1 MTDAAAT
8 LPLNGAALVA
18 DLTGALW
25 WPDAALLAFADLH
38 LEKGSSYAP
47 RGTLLPPYDTRT
59 TLQRMADAIA
69 RYRPRTVICLGD
81 SFHDDG
87 AAARLDDGDAL
98 VLRRLVDGRDWLW
111 IAGNHDPKPPAG
123 LGGRSVA
130 EYAAGPLRFRHE
142 AVFMTA
148 PGEVS
153 GHFHPKASVSHR
165 GRRVTGRCFA
175 SDGRRLVLPAFG
187 AYAGGLSVRD
197 PALAAL
203 FPDGFAVWLLGRSSV
218 HMFPAARL
226 SG

>member
-1 MTDAAAT
+1 MSDAT
-8 LPLNGAALVA
+8 LCLNGADLVA
-18 DLTGALW
+18 DLSGALW
-25 WPDAALLAFADLH
+25 WPEAALLAFADLH

-59 TLQRMADAIA
+59 TLGRMAEAVG
-69 RYRPRTVICLGD
+69 RYQPRTVVCLGD
-81 SFHDDG
+81 SFHDDS
-87 AAARLDDGDAL
+87 AAARIDGRDAAAL
-98 VLRRLVDGRDWLW
+98 ARLVDGRDWLW

-130 EYAAGPLRFRHE
+130 EFDAGPLRFRHE

-187 AYAGGLSVRD
+187 AYAGGLSVTD
-197 PALAAL
+197 PALTSL
-203 FPDGFAVWLLGRSSV
+203 FPDGFAVWMLGRSRV
-218 HMFPAARL
+218 HMLPADRL
-226 SG
+226 TP

>member
-1 MTDAAAT
+1 MSAEAT
-8 LPLNGAALVA
+8 LPLNGADLIA

-25 WPDAALLAFADLH
+25 WPEAALLAFADLH

-59 TLQRMADAIA
+59 TVKRMADAVG
-69 RYRPRTVICLGD
+69 RYTPRTVVCLGD

-87 AAARLDDGDAL
+87 AAARLDDVDAAAL
-98 VLRRLVDGRDWLW
+98 QRLIGGRDWLW
-111 IAGNHDPKPPAG
+111 VAGNHDPAPPAG

-130 EYAAGPLRFRHE
+130 EFSAGPLRFRHE
-142 AVFMTA
+142 AVSMTA

-187 AYAGGLSVRD
+187 AYAGGLSVTD
-197 PALAAL
+197 PALAGL
-203 FPDGFAVWLLGRSSV
+203 FPDGFAVWMLGRSRV
-218 HMFPAARL
+218 HRLPASRL
-226 SG
+226 AP

>member
-1 MTDAAAT
+1 MSGDAT
-8 LPLNGAALVA
+8 LSLNGADLVA
-18 DLTGALW
+18 DLSGALW
-25 WPDAALLAFADLH
+25 WPELALLAFADLH

-59 TLQRMADAIA
+59 TLARMADAVGH
-69 RYRPRTVICLGD
+69 YNPRTVVCLGD
-81 SFHDDG
+81 SFHDGG
-87 AAARLDDGDAL
+87 AAQRLDGHDAATL
-98 VLRRLVDGRDWLW
+98 ARLVDGRDWLW
-111 IAGNHDPKPPAG
+111 IAGNHDPQPPAG
-123 LGGRSVA
+123 LGGRSV
-130 EYAAGPLRFRHE
+130 EEFAAGPLCFRHE

-187 AYAGGLSVRD
+187 AYAGGLSVTD
-197 PALAAL
+197 PTLAAL
-203 FPDGFAVWLLGRSSV
+203 FPDGFAVWLLGRRSV

-226 SG
+226 SL

>member
-1 MTDAAAT
+1 MSGAAT
-8 LPLNGAALVA
+8 LPLNGAALIA

-25 WPDAALLAFADLH
+25 WPEAALLAFADLH

-59 TLQRMADAIA
+59 TVKRMADAVG
-69 RYRPRTVICLGD
+69 RYKPRTVVCLGD

-87 AAARLDDGDAL
+87 AAARLDDADAAAL
-98 VLRRLVDGRDWLW
+98 QRLISGRDWLW
-111 IAGNHDPKPPAG
+111 VAGNHDPAPPAG

-130 EYAAGPLRFRHE
+130 EFAAGPLRFRHE

-187 AYAGGLSVRD
+187 AYAGGLSVTD
-197 PALAAL
+197 PALAGL
-203 FPDGFAVWLLGRSSV
+203 FPDGFAVWMLGRSRV
-218 HMFPAARL
+218 HRLPASRL
-226 SG
+226 AP